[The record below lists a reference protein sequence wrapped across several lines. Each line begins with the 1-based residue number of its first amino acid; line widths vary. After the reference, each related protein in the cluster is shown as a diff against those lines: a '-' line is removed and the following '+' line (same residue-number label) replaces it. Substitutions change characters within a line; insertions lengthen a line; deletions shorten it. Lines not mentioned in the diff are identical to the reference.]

1 MEKVV
6 KMNAAEATE
15 TYSKIFGANKNYDRA
30 IPAFQDGLK
39 PGKRRLFYSFW
50 EYCGKPQDIKP
61 STLKNLKFHK
71 VQTIASNAMIYHP
84 HGDVSNA
91 DIIGNEGRYW
101 TTNVRTIDP
110 QGNYG
115 SIRGDVQ
122 AASRYIECRMS
133 QYLIDCFFE
142 DFDKYCVPMKESY
155 DGERMEPEYLPTK
168 YPHVLFNHQVAS
180 LGFAAVSNIAPF
192 NVTEVLSATISLIR
206 NPDADILLIPDIPS
220 KCDIIDT
227 GDFKEMNKTGVGKV
241 VMRASYKID
250 YKKNII
256 TFTSLPMMISSK
268 NVIKAINNMM
278 ANDGKF
284 KEILFIDDYTK
295 LGEVKINIHLKQS
308 VNPDDV
314 LKDLFTSRLDLKKT
328 IPFSLTL
335 VDELKMRTFGIKE
348 YLLEWIEYRRDL
360 IRSMLLN
367 NQIQVMEKQHMN
379 DVLLFVFNK
388 DNAEETLKIC
398 KASSSRKDTI
408 EKLMKKYKIT
418 SLQAATIADMR
429 LYHFNKDTY
438 QRYKDEKVE
447 LKNELDR
454 IMRTINDERLIDELI
469 ISQLEEGIK
478 RYGHERH
485 SKVIKDKK
493 KTTIVE
499 TEHIIAISTDGYIK
513 KIRIDNNTDLSSI
526 IIGDVGD
533 VKDNYRVL
541 RLWNTEDVFILTS
554 KGTATIIP
562 IAGIPDTGADGKGIP
577 IDRYF
582 GCSGNIVGVLRLS
595 SKKMLKSE
603 GVNIIFTTKMGYC
616 KEVHLN
622 DFKIKSVTAPKSQN
636 IQLKETD
643 ELISALFVMQDCKD
657 NVLIYTDKGR
667 GIRIDH
673 RDIPCIKYSST
684 GSKIVEL
691 DEDENILSAILI
703 NKEHDKIFYVTALGK
718 AKLTETKYLPTMKR
732 KDQLLQIIPITGRDK
747 LLFVKGINSKRD
759 KEFEVFFKNSP
770 MIELPFSDVPVTT
783 KIAKAE
789 KVISIPKGDVIL
801 NVKIKRS

>member
-454 IMRTINDERLIDELI
+454 IMKTINDERLIDELI
-469 ISQLEEGIK
+469 VNQLEDGIK

-485 SKVIKDKK
+485 SKIIKDKK

-499 TEHIIAISTDGYIK
+499 SEHLIAISTDGYIK
-513 KIRIDNNTDLSSI
+513 KIKIDNNTDISNL

-541 RLWNTEDVFILTS
+541 RVWNTEDIFILTS
-554 KGTATIIP
+554 KGIATVIP
-562 IAGIPDTGADGKGIP
+562 ISGIPDTGTDGKGIP
-577 IDRYF
+577 IERYF
-582 GCSGNIVGVLRLS
+582 GCSGNIVGVLKLQ
-595 SKKMLKSE
+595 SKNMLKSDD
-603 GVNIIFTTKMGYC
+603 VDIIFTTKMGYC

-622 DFKIKSVTAPKSQN
+622 DFKIKSVTAPKSQI
-636 IQLKETD
+636 IQLKEGD
-643 ELISALFVMQDCKD
+643 ELVSALFVMRESKD
-657 NVLIYTDKGR
+657 NILIYTDKGR
-667 GIRIDH
+667 GIRLMH
-673 RDIPCIKYSST
+673 KDIPCIKYSSI
-684 GSKIVEL
+684 GSKMVEL
-691 DEDENILSAILI
+691 DGDENILNSIII
-703 NKEHDKIFYVTALGK
+703 NKDHDKLFYVTSLGK
-718 AKLTETKYLPTMKR
+718 AKLTETKYLPAMKR
-732 KDQLLQIIPITGRDK
+732 KEQLLQIIPITSRDR
-747 LLFVKGINSKRD
+747 LLFVKGINSKKD

-770 MIELPFSDVPVTT
+770 MVVLPFNDINVTT

-789 KVISIPKGDVIL
+789 KAISIPKGDSIL
-801 NVKIKRS
+801 NIKIKRS